1 MIRFS
6 LYNVLGE
13 ATASSG
19 DPSNLTVSQPSKV
32 WVNSNTYSQTHTLD
46 YSFDRQTVSC
56 FGLFNL
62 TIDHNGTVLVQIKD
76 GANVVKEINLTAG
89 QIVYGYGEGPYGLF
103 AYGGYSAPGRD
114 WLNRFR
120 VLWFEDVIAD
130 NVTITFQSTNNVT
143 LGYVHLGPSWSPPV
157 GPTDNY
163 YSTFKLIGT
172 ESGRTLGGSSSGS
185 LSRTYREIS
194 VELQLLTSDD
204 VNYLISNVDNYSPV
218 VFSAYAERLDTEAL
232 YGTLLCKIPSGIQIS
247 GSIKRRFNAVSLNLE
262 ELK

>member
-6 LYNVLGE
+6 FHNVLGQ

-32 WVNSNTYSQTHTLD
+32 WKNSNVYATSHTLVHA
-46 YSFDRQTVSC
+46 FTKQIVSC

-62 TIDHNGTVLVQIKD
+62 TIDPDSTILVQIKN
-76 GANVVKEINLTAG
+76 GATVVKELNLGAA

-130 NVTITFQSTNNVT
+130 NMVITFQNTNSVS

-157 GPTDNY
+157 GPTEAY

-172 ESGRTLGGSSSGS
+172 ESGRSIGGSSSGS

-194 VELQLLTSDD
+194 VELQLLTADD
-204 VNYLISNVDNYSPV
+204 VNYLLSTVENYKPV
-218 VFSAYAERLDTEAL
+218 IFGAYAEKANTEAL
-232 YGTLLCKIPSGIQIS
+232 YGTLLCKIPSGVQVS
-247 GSIKRRFNAVSLNLE
+247 GSIKKRFNAASITLE